1 MDYLEVPRLRLD
13 RAAEHIRDF
22 ITEAD
27 AYLKTDPFGSTVE
40 YFEEGG
46 VKFVKLLF
54 RVHREPPKRLGV
66 IVGDCI
72 HNLRAILDNIVWSL
86 GAAFPPTD
94 PKSRPD
100 MLAFPVCK
108 NEDDFKKALKNPKY
122 SSISAFPAAA
132 QDLIRALQPIWRDN
146 SLPGPALYLGMLNDL
161 WNMDKHRSPDLM
173 GGTNHAVA
181 LRGYNLQQP
190 ASLAAGMAV
199 LDGREFARGA
209 VPPAGIPS
217 DARVDLSVDVAF
229 HVNGPAKGQI
239 ARHLLGAFYYFVRDD
254 VIARFE
260 PIFPKP

>member
-13 RAAEHIRDF
+13 RAAEHIVEF

-27 AYLKTDPFGSTVE
+27 AYLKTDPFGSTAE

-46 VKFVKLLF
+46 IKFVRLLF
-54 RVHREPPKRLGV
+54 KVHREPPKRLGV
-66 IVGDCI
+66 IAGDCI

-86 GAAFPPTD
+86 GKAFPPTD
-94 PKSRPD
+94 PKAKPD
-100 MLAFPVCK
+100 MLAFPVCTS
-108 NEDDFKKALKNPKY
+108 EDNFKEALKSPKY
-122 SSISAFPAAA
+122 RSISAFPSAA
-132 QDLIRALQPIWRDN
+132 QDLIRAMQPIWTGN
-146 SLPGPALYLGMLNDL
+146 SLPGPAFNLGLLNEL
-161 WNMDKHRSPDLM
+161 WNMDKHKSPDLM

-181 LRGYNLQQP
+181 LHGYNLQQP

-229 HVNGPAKGQI
+229 HVTGPAKGHI
-239 ARHLLGAFYYFVRDD
+239 ARHLLGAFYYFVRND
-254 VIARFE
+254 VIAKFE
-260 PIFPKP
+260 PVFPKP